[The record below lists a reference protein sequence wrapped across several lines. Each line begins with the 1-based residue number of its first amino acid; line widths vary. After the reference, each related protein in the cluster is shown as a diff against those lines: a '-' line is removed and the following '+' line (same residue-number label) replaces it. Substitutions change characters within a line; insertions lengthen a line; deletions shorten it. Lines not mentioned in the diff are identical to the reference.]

1 MCRANVL
8 AVAWNNLRQRKVRS
22 WTMIF
27 FVWILAMSLFLGT
40 VLTDSMRSGLE
51 KTINRMGAD
60 IIVVPKEYEREMADS
75 LFLGEMCSFTF
86 DRQWIGPISRIEG
99 IEAVSP
105 QLYMES
111 LAASCCSTQTQ
122 LIAFDPDTDFIIT
135 SWLKDDNIPMPQRG
149 EMIIG
154 YEIDPESPG
163 EIYFFNEPYR
173 VVGQLEKT
181 GTNYDVCV
189 FMTYETAQDIMS
201 SDKWYEVFR
210 ENPDASRLIS
220 SLTVRTEEGAN
231 AKDIAREINFHLADN
246 SPVAAYTT
254 NGIMTGA
261 MDTVASMTGYSTVLL
276 VMITLLVVVALVCIF
291 TITINERAR
300 EFGILA
306 ALGIYGRTLSGIV
319 LSEGLLIGAAG
330 GVIGSAGSVVLLMI
344 FGDVFATAMEL
355 PKLNQEPLYLLA
367 IGLLCLVVSVLVSLA
382 ASLYS
387 AHKVNRHRPDTL
399 IRGEEL

>member
-1 MCRANVL
+1 MRNHTVIS
-8 AVAWNNLRQRKVRS
+8 VAKNNLWRRKVRS
-22 WTMIF
+22 GIMVF
-27 FVWILAMSLFLGT
+27 FVFMLAVSLFLGT
-40 VLTDSMRSGLE
+40 VLTDSMRAGLE
-51 KTINRMGAD
+51 KTVNRMGAD

-86 DRQWIGPISRIEG
+86 DRDWIAPISQIDG

-122 LIAFDPDTDFIIT
+122 LIAFDPETDFIIT
-135 SWLKDDNIPMPQRG
+135 SWLEDDNIPMPKRG

-154 YEIDPESPG
+154 YGIDPEKEG
-163 EIYFFNEPYR
+163 EIYFFDQPYK

-189 FMTYETAQDIMS
+189 FMTYESAQDIMS

-210 ENPDASRLIS
+210 ENPDASQLIS
-220 SLTVRTEEGAN
+220 SLTIRTEEGVD
-231 AKDIAREINFHLADN
+231 AKDIARTINFRLVKN
-246 SPVAAYTT
+246 TPIAAYTT

-261 MDTVASMTGYSTVLL
+261 MATVNSMTGYSTVLM
-276 VMITLLVVVALVCIF
+276 VMIALLVVVALVCIF

-306 ALGIYGRTLSGIV
+306 SLGIHGKTLSGIV
-319 LSEGLLIGAAG
+319 LSEGLLIGSAG
-330 GVIGSAGSVVLLMI
+330 GLIGSAFSVVTLLI
-344 FGDVFATAMEL
+344 FGNVFATLMEL
-355 PKLNQEPLYLLA
+355 PKLNKSPLYLLA
-367 IGLLCLVVSVLVSLA
+367 IGVGCVAVSVLVSLA

-387 AHKVNRHRPDTL
+387 ARKVNNHHLDTL